1 MPIVLP
7 TNQDAI
13 CYTDN
18 QTAVCN
24 QLNGIPCG
32 YADATEAACARAEG
46 DPVPTACDCED
57 A

>member
-24 QLNGIPCG
+24 QLNGTPCG
-32 YADATEAACARAEG
+32 YTDATEAACARAEG